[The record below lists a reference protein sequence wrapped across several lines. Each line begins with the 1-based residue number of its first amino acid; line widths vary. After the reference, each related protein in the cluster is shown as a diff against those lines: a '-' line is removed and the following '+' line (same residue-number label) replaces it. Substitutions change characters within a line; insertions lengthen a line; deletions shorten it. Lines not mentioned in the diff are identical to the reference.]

1 MWNSLSVRCKD
12 VELLP
17 TFRRRLKAE
26 PFNTAY
32 QEHNALP
39 VASPGFVMRRG
50 KEAVNLVMGTYGEL
64 QGRVQQL
71 LDD

>member
-1 MWNSLSVRCKD
+1 MWNSLSDHCKA
-12 VELLP
+12 VELLS

-32 QEHNALP
+32 QEHNAFP
-39 VASPGFVMRRG
+39 VASPGFVVSRG

-71 LDD
+71 LND